1 MPRYRDSHW
10 LNVDLANGHV
20 GHGFSTAIPPL
31 HLSTRDSTRV
41 QILKQKLDEQQHAI
55 VLEQSIPGYRTSAG
69 ELVVFIC
76 GIFFC
81 GHET

>member
-10 LNVDLANGHV
+10 LNVDLANGHYAAG
-20 GHGFSTAIPPL
+20 GHGHFSSSSSSTTATTAVPPL
-31 HLSTRDSTRV
+31 CLNSKDSTRV

-69 ELVVFIC
+69 K
-76 GIFFC
+76 
-81 GHET
+81 